1 MTTTFSREVI
11 DEIKDRVDIVEVI
24 GGHVQLKKRG
34 RNYVGLCPFHSE
46 KTPSFTVSPD
56 KQIFYCFGCGVG
68 GNVFTFL
75 MKQNGLSFPEAV
87 TTLAARA
94 GIDLVDVNETPVHR
108 RQREFKE
115 RLYQLGAIAA
125 SFYYRILTRH
135 PAAAQAR
142 DYLHQ
147 RGLQEETTRLFE
159 LGYAPDRVDALV
171 NHLRQQGFKLQEIEQ
186 AGLSISRKVDR
197 FRGRLMFPIKDSRG
211 RVIGFGGRVLGEG
224 QPKYLNSP
232 ETILFSKGKN
242 LFGLDLALP
251 GIRKKSQAILVEGY
265 MDMITAWQYG
275 IDNAVATLGTA
286 LTREQARELKKYA
299 KEVIIAYDADTA
311 GAKATLR
318 GLDIL
323 TAAGLQV
330 RVIQL
335 PEGMDPDEFLAVR
348 GMPAFKQLIQS
359 SQGLMEF
366 RINQALNQHDV
377 STARGKRA
385 IVAEML
391 PYIKQA
397 RDAVEQEVYARLLS
411 RHTGISET
419 AILND
424 IRRLYTKRDRVEK
437 TRNTRSSQEAGVTV
451 GETGYKTGELFLL
464 QAYLT
469 SPHLATRIDNE
480 LGEDWGHSPVTRN
493 LLASTRAEREKVPE
507 LAGKDLIQV
516 ITDLGQKGMEALI
529 ARLTLTEG
537 LGPVEERAVNK
548 AIRFY
553 KLQQLQRKEKKLWLA
568 LAQAETSGATGQVQ
582 ELQEQIFH
590 LQQTINSLKIGR
602 GELQ

>member
-1 MTTTFSREVI
+1 MTTAFSREVI

-24 GGHVQLKKRG
+24 SGHVQLKKRG

-56 KQIFYCFGCGVG
+56 KQIFYCFGCGTG

-125 SFYYRILTRH
+125 SFYYRVLTRH
-135 PAAAQAR
+135 PAAAKAR
-142 DYLHQ
+142 DYLCQ
-147 RGLQEETTRLFE
+147 RGLQEETIRLFE

-186 AGLSISRKVDR
+186 AGLSISRTVDR

-211 RVIGFGGRVLGEG
+211 RVIGFGGRVVGEG

-232 ETILFSKGKN
+232 ETILFSKGRN
-242 LFGLDLALP
+242 LFGLNLALP

-286 LTREQARELKKYA
+286 LTQEQARELKKYA
-299 KEVIIAYDADTA
+299 REVIIAYDADTA

-335 PEGMDPDEFLAVR
+335 PEGMDPDDFLAAR
-348 GMPAFKQLIQS
+348 GTPAFKELIES
-359 SQGLMEF
+359 SLGLMEF
-366 RINQALNQHDV
+366 RINQALIKHNV
-377 STARGKRA
+377 STARGKQA
-385 IVAEML
+385 IISEML
-391 PYIKQA
+391 PYIKQV
-397 RDAVEQEVYARLLS
+397 DAVEQEVYARLLS

-437 TRNTRSSQEAGVTV
+437 TRNTRSSQEAGVTA
-451 GETGYKTGELFLL
+451 GETKYKTGELFLL

-469 SPHLATRIDNE
+469 SPHLAASIDNE
-480 LGEDWGHSPVTRN
+480 LGEDWGHSPATRN
-493 LLASTRAEREKVPE
+493 LVAVIRAEREKVPE

-516 ITDLGQKGMEALI
+516 ITDLGQKGIEALI

-548 AIRFY
+548 AIRLY
-553 KLQQLQRKEKKLWLA
+553 KLQQLQKREKELWLA

-590 LQQTINSLKIGR
+590 LQQTINSLKTGR
-602 GELQ
+602 GELR